1 MSRYINTYNSSK
13 RSFSEDN
20 KHDAIIESIF
30 RNCQKENA
38 ILKEII
44 SRKIKINGNLIV
56 KRIVSRKSNSFK
68 KKHISLKL
76 LDDDEKIKFD
86 EWIICNNEKH
96 EIIEKEFLQLLL
108 EIFNKRYNIYPNN
121 ICALSPFA
129 VQCKK
134 NIEIFCKEFYELSFY
149 VLYVLNEQF
158 VPFFQCIDEQIHFKN
173 IKQNVYEN
181 IREILHYLAKDIQKI
196 FKGAIGEQNF
206 NFSNILI
213 FILEDYL
220 IKSKIKEERK
230 IKNIP
235 LLKEKQKFDNYIKNI
250 YNLNFRKN
258 YDICF
263 DKNLFE
269 EKDNEKCYINNDNN
283 NKMINN
289 TNTNTNSLKIEKND
303 ERNNNNNST
312 QNLNID
318 DLIEYINQPK
328 DNSNNKKKK
337 KKKKKKTKK
346 IENTVNNEND
356 ENIAD
361 LNEDLV
367 YLNYKKS
374 LEEFSQ
380 NITNTNKIKPNYS
393 EKFLNYLS
401 LINN

>member
-1 MSRYINTYNSSK
+1 
-13 RSFSEDN
+13 
-20 KHDAIIESIF
+20 
-30 RNCQKENA
+30 
-38 ILKEII
+38 
-44 SRKIKINGNLIV
+44 
-56 KRIVSRKSNSFK
+56 
-68 KKHISLKL
+68 
-76 LDDDEKIKFD
+76 
-86 EWIICNNEKH
+86 
-96 EIIEKEFLQLLL
+96 
-108 EIFNKRYNIYPNN
+108 
-121 ICALSPFA
+121 
-129 VQCKK
+129 
-134 NIEIFCKEFYELSFY
+134 
-149 VLYVLNEQF
+149 
-158 VPFFQCIDEQIHFKN
+158 
-173 IKQNVYEN
+173 
-181 IREILHYLAKDIQKI
+181 
-196 FKGAIGEQNF
+196 
-206 NFSNILI
+206 
-213 FILEDYL
+213 
-220 IKSKIKEERK
+220 
-230 IKNIP
+230 
-235 LLKEKQKFDNYIKNI
+235 
-250 YNLNFRKN
+250 
-258 YDICF
+258 
-263 DKNLFE
+263 
-269 EKDNEKCYINNDNN
+269 
-283 NKMINN
+283 MINN